1 MKTYITPEMTV
12 KQARSISLFMTS
24 DTPETPAKL
33 STWGDKTS
41 SSDQLS
47 NDRDYGYENDFEDSP
62 FESLW

>member
-1 MKTYITPEMTV
+1 MKTYNTPETTV

-24 DTPETPAKL
+24 NNTPAPTSL
-33 STWGDKTS
+33 RMWENKTS
-41 SSDQLS
+41 SSAQLS